1 MKIIMIIVSTVLG
14 ATGQILMKKGMM
26 IIGKLDNAKKF
37 SDYFFY
43 YLKSIF
49 SPYVFSGLLCYVI
62 SMIIWLWIL
71 SQIDLSYARPIVAL
85 GYVIVTLYSY
95 FFLNET
101 FGWDRWVGIILII
114 IGVILVARS

>member
-1 MKIIMIIVSTVLG
+1 MIIVSTVLG